1 MNHEIVPVTVII
13 PIKNQASALRRS
25 LEPLKEMES
34 VVVVDSGSVDGT
46 VEVAQAWGADV
57 VQFNWTGSYPKK
69 RNWALQSL
77 NFTTAWVLFLDADEV
92 VTPAFISE
100 LRDAIQ
106 TPTYVGYWLNY
117 ANFFQGRLLRF
128 GVPQRKLALFK
139 VGTGLYERIEDRGWS
154 DLDMEVHEHPI
165 LDGAIG
171 KLHSRIRHEDFSDL
185 SAFLNRHNKYSTWEA
200 HRYLEQI
207 AGEAADGAK
216 LTLRQQVK
224 YALIESRWLSVIY
237 FFYTYVLLGGVF
249 DGSAGLHYA
258 IYKAR
263 YFFDISQKIEELRRS
278 KRAQTLELSE
288 RKSKE
293 KIPC

>member
-1 MNHEIVPVTVII
+1 MKHDIVPVTVII
-13 PIKNQASALRRS
+13 PVKNQASALSRC
-25 LEPLKEMES
+25 LEPLRDMAS
-34 VVVVDSGSVDGT
+34 VVVVDSGSIDGT
-46 VEVAQAWGADV
+46 VETAQEWGAEV
-57 VQFNWTGSYPKK
+57 IQFNWNGSYPKK
-69 RNWALQSL
+69 RNWALQTL

-92 VTPAFISE
+92 VTPAFISA
-100 LRDAIQ
+100 LRAAIQ
-106 TPTYVGYWLNY
+106 SSTYVGYWLNY

-139 VGTGLYERIEDRGWS
+139 VGTGLYERIEDTGWS

-165 LDGAIG
+165 LNGAIG
-171 KLHSRIRHEDFSDL
+171 QLHSRIRHEDFSDL

-200 HRYLEQI
+200 HRYLAQI
-207 AGEAADGAK
+207 AGEVSKGRK
-216 LTLRQQVK
+216 LTFRQRVK
-224 YALIESRWLSVIY
+224 YALIQSRWLSVIY

-263 YFFDISQKIEELRRS
+263 YFFDISQKIEELRRG
-278 KRAQTLELSE
+278 KHTQTLELAESE
-288 RKSKE
+288 SKE